1 MEEEMMEFA
10 KNLKMLEN
18 IAKPLMSKEA
28 ISRYGNLKVA
38 HPDKAVKAIS
48 FIAQAIQL
56 RKIKETVTD
65 EQFKGLLME
74 INNGT
79 L

>member
-18 IAKPLMSKEA
+18 IAKPWMSKEA

-48 FIAQAIQL
+48 FIAQAVRL
-56 RKIKETVTD
+56 GKIKETVTD

-74 INNGT
+74 INNGA